1 MSEKKVI
8 ASISGGKDSLAALV
22 TYIEHG
28 GRCDGAVYCRIMFD
42 NETSAEYPEH
52 EDWLHRKCFPT
63 LEREYGVKSAIVQG
77 PYTYQD
83 CFYRQYAQGPK
94 TGKIYGFPYLRGP
107 WCNTRLKTRP
117 LKKFMKTPGEYTE
130 IVGIAADEEKRIAR
144 KTVTGKVL
152 PLVEYGITERGAA
165 ELCERRGLL
174 SPAYSKGRS
183 RLGCWFC
190 HNQRLGELKR
200 LYYDYPSL
208 WEKLVRLDRD
218 SPVMFKPGVSLIG
231 LERRFYIEG
240 QQLSI
245 FDLAS

>member
-1 MSEKKVI
+1 M
-8 ASISGGKDSLAALV
+8 
-22 TYIEHG
+22 
-28 GRCDGAVYCRIMFD
+28 
-42 NETSAEYPEH
+42 
-52 EDWLHRKCFPT
+52 
-63 LEREYGVKSAIVQG
+63 
-77 PYTYQD
+77 
-83 CFYRQYAQGPK
+83 
-94 TGKIYGFPYLRGP
+94 
-107 WCNTRLKTRP
+107 
-117 LKKFMKTPGEYTE
+117 
-130 IVGIAADEEKRIAR
+130 GIAVDEEKRIAR

-152 PLVEYGITERGAA
+152 PLVEHGITERGAA

>member
-117 LKKFMKTPGEYTE
+117 LKKFMKTLGEYTE
-130 IVGIAADEEKRIAR
+130 IVGHSR
-144 KTVTGKVL
+144 
-152 PLVEYGITERGAA
+152 
-165 ELCERRGLL
+165 RRGKAD
-174 SPAYSKGRS
+174 SAENGYGQGAHS
-183 RLGCWFC
+183 R
-190 HNQRLGELKR
+190 
-200 LYYDYPSL
+200 
-208 WEKLVRLDRD
+208 
-218 SPVMFKPGVSLIG
+218 
-231 LERRFYIEG
+231 
-240 QQLSI
+240 
-245 FDLAS
+245 